1 MIAMTR
7 RSWLAAVGLAPLAAT
22 AAENPKSQQR
32 TFQNIPPRELLRL
45 RHFPNSEL
53 VTHQG
58 KKVRFYDDLIKGR
71 KVVIN
76 FMYAKCEGICVP
88 VTANLVKVQKI
99 LKGRVG
105 RDIFMYSI
113 TLKPEEDT
121 PEVLNKYART
131 FHVGPGWLFL
141 TGKPG
146 DIEVLRRKLGFVYAD
161 PIEDA
166 DKSNHIGMLRF
177 GNELFAR
184 WAACPGQAHADWIA
198 ISILSE
204 VDGPTR
210 TAAKQTTRNGSL
222 AAKENGK

>member
-121 PEVLNKYART
+121 PEVLNKWARAGCSSLESRAT
-131 FHVGPGWLFL
+131 SRCCVESSDSSMRIQSKML
-141 TGKPG
+141 TSRTISGCYDSG
-146 DIEVLRRKLGFVYAD
+146 TSCLRDGQRVLGRRT
-161 PIEDA
+161 PIGLPSRSYRKWMA
-166 DKSNHIGMLRF
+166 RRGRRRNRRHGM
-177 GNELFAR
+177 
-184 WAACPGQAHADWIA
+184 
-198 ISILSE
+198 
-204 VDGPTR
+204 
-210 TAAKQTTRNGSL
+210 
-222 AAKENGK
+222 

>member
-1 MIAMTR
+1 MRAMTR
-7 RSWLAAVGLAPLAAT
+7 RSWLAAVGSTPLAGRLAGAT
-22 AAENPKSQQR
+22 EGTKEPQG

-45 RHFPNSEL
+45 RHFPNTEL

-76 FMYAKCEGICVP
+76 FMYVKCEGICVP

-121 PEVLNKYART
+121 PQILNHYARAH
-131 FHVGPGWLFL
+131 HVGPGWLFL
-141 TGKPG
+141 TGQPD
-146 DIEVLRRKLGFVYAD
+146 DIELLRRKLGFAYAD

-177 GNELFAR
+177 GNEAFAR

-198 ISILSE
+198 TSILSE

-210 TAAKQTTRNGSL
+210 TAAK
-222 AAKENGK
+222 

>member
-1 MIAMTR
+1 MVAMTR
-7 RSWLAAVGLAPLAAT
+7 RGWLATLGLAPLAGALPT
-22 AAENPKSQQR
+22 EAAGTQQQQN
-32 TFQNIPPRELLRL
+32 TFESIPPRELLRR

-58 KKVRFYDDLIKGR
+58 KKVHFYDDLIKDR

-88 VTANLVKVQKI
+88 VTANLVKVQKL

-121 PEVLNKYART
+121 PGVLKKYAQT

-141 TGKPG
+141 TGRPS
-146 DIEVLRRKLGFVYAD
+146 DIESLRRKLGFAYAD
-161 PIEDA
+161 PVEDA
-166 DKSNHIGMLRF
+166 DKSNHVGMLRF
-177 GNELFAR
+177 GNETFAR
-184 WAACPGQAHADWIA
+184 WAACPGQAHADWIV

-210 TAAKQTTRNGSL
+210 TAMK
-222 AAKENGK
+222 